1 MPTESDLTRVWFC
14 DTEPKNP
21 LGRTTIAHCLRLVTP
36 STDKHHFLDS
46 EDDFRSGCQNVSN
59 QQQLFSEL
67 PSHGRSTITQQ
78 ELSYTYGETILL
90 FIYFFARY
98 IRNQQTSWINI
109 ILTVKSPESAANSRG
124 FEFTKNNSC
133 TPCEPIFRKAENC
146 TIKNTDQFKTC
157 LRKMYIKKATS
168 FCFQFRISLKKSLH

>member
-1 MPTESDLTRVWFC
+1 MQFNKHRRIIIHDVNKTDKRTFKRLINLTNNSWTSNTQISLTTDGSKPTNDQQTLHGPFSQ
-14 DTEPKNP
+14 P
-21 LGRTTIAHCLRLVTP
+21 RLVTP

-90 FIYFFARY
+90 LLFFFLRGMSVT
-98 IRNQQTSWINI
+98 NKLVG
-109 ILTVKSPESAANSRG
+109 LTLS
-124 FEFTKNNSC
+124 
-133 TPCEPIFRKAENC
+133 
-146 TIKNTDQFKTC
+146 
-157 LRKMYIKKATS
+157 
-168 FCFQFRISLKKSLH
+168 